1 MNEKK
6 ERNFYCVCGIG
17 LLYNKILNE
26 HKNIIY

>member
-6 ERNFYCVCGIG
+6 KEIFIVCVVLGY
-17 LLYNKILNE
+17 YNKILNE